1 MERPG
6 AEPNQDRDRGVN
18 TSMIVTN
25 RRALVA
31 LVAALALTGC
41 AKPPAE
47 AIAAADAA
55 QQAAVAAEAEQY
67 APEAMNAVTEAKA
80 ALDAE
85 IAAQAEKMALTRSY
99 KKAEELVA
107 AYKTAA
113 EQATTAA
120 AAGKEQAK
128 NEATQLIADGRT
140 ALEAATA
147 ALAKA
152 PRGKGSAP
160 DLAAMKAD
168 LEAAGT
174 SLTEAEGSLAAGTF
188 LDAKSKATS
197 AKETIQRVMDAI
209 TQAQSMRR

>member
-1 MERPG
+1 
-6 AEPNQDRDRGVN
+6 
-18 TSMIVTN
+18 MIVTN

-41 AKPPAE
+41 AKPPAD

-67 APEAMNAVTEAKA
+67 APEAMNSVAEAKA

-85 IAAQAEKMALTRSY
+85 IAAQGEKMSLTRSY
-99 KKAEELVA
+99 KRAEELVA
-107 AYKTAA
+107 AYQAAA

-120 AAGKEQAK
+120 AAGKEQAM
-128 NEATQLIADGRT
+128 NEATALIAEGRT
-140 ALEAATA
+140 ALEEGTAT
-147 ALAKA
+147 LAKA
-152 PRGKGSAP
+152 PRGKGSAA

-168 LEAAGT
+168 LEAAGV
-174 SLTEAEGSLAAGTF
+174 SLTEAEASLAAGAF

-197 AKETIQRVMDAI
+197 AKETIQRVVDAV
-209 TQAQSMRR
+209 TQAQGMR